1 MNKPEKNNHKVK
13 NKIFLIVLS
22 VVFILIGGM
31 VIDPYAGLIC
41 FTLAGIFSLAAVFT
55 IKGWARYIS
64 ICLLVMIVFLAINK
78 FPQARDHYQTYR
90 LKSLIG
96 NVK

>member
-1 MNKPEKNNHKVK
+1 MKQK
-13 NKIFLIVLS
+13 NKNMFIVLS
-22 VVFILIGGM
+22 VLLLLIGAM
-31 VIDPYAGLIC
+31 LIDPYASIIC
-41 FTLAGIFSLAAVFT
+41 FAMAGIFSLAAVFT